1 MVFYSLHSVSFV
13 LCESVL
19 GQGLLQFARKE
30 KRELENCKAY
40 LFPYLPEIHTS
51 KGSKKGVYY
60 NPY

>member
-1 MVFYSLHSVSFV
+1 V